1 MSALLAVAD
10 LRVHLGARAVVDGIG
25 FALDAGEALGIVG
38 ESGSGKS
45 QTALA
50 VLGLCDASA
59 RLSGSVQF
67 AGRELI
73 GLRERDLHR
82 IRGAQLAAVFQNPA
96 ASLNPHLRIGVQLA
110 EGQQYHLGRSRAAAL
125 AEAHRLLDAVRV
137 ADAGRRLH
145 QYPHELSG
153 GMCQRVA
160 LAMALACEPRLLI
173 ADEPTTA
180 LDVTTQARMLE
191 LIGEQCRE
199 RGLAL
204 LLISHDL
211 GVVSELCREAV
222 VMRAG
227 QIVERG
233 MSADLLSAPQHPY
246 TAALVEARRMLGGA
260 RP

>member
-96 ASLNPHLRIGVQLA
+96 ASLNPHLRIGVQ
-110 EGQQYHLGRSRAAAL
+110 QSR
-125 AEAHRLLDAVRV
+125 R
-137 ADAGRRLH
+137 
-145 QYPHELSG
+145 
-153 GMCQRVA
+153 
-160 LAMALACEPRLLI
+160 
-173 ADEPTTA
+173 
-180 LDVTTQARMLE
+180 
-191 LIGEQCRE
+191 
-199 RGLAL
+199 
-204 LLISHDL
+204 
-211 GVVSELCREAV
+211 
-222 VMRAG
+222 
-227 QIVERG
+227 
-233 MSADLLSAPQHPY
+233 
-246 TAALVEARRMLGGA
+246 
-260 RP
+260 